1 MRSGKRNWGVWQGK
15 HCKAFDLILHFLDI
29 LVIFKQ
35 NQLIFCVSLTKT
47 QLIAKFCSHMYKYMY
62 VYFCGANKYKMIEIN
77 GWLQQ
82 RRVAYKVA
90 SKIYFN
96 NGTQDEKEGIKRPF
110 IIHMKSSAILK
121 HISIAY
127 VDFKKYIFFCRG
139 PGFCIL
145 YLWFLF
151 LQHKTCKCMGLVP
164 SIIRI
169 VFF

>member
-15 HCKAFDLILHFLDI
+15 AFDSILHFLDI

-47 QLIAKFCSHMYKYMY
+47 QLIAKFCSHVYKYMY

-82 RRVAYKVA
+82 RRIAYKVA

-127 VDFKKYIFFCRG
+127 IDSKKYIFRSFSFAEA
-139 PGFCIL
+139 PYFAFYTSDSSFYNIKLASAWDL
-145 YLWFLF
+145 Y
-151 LQHKTCKCMGLVP
+151 P
-164 SIIRI
+164 P
-169 VFF
+169 